1 MVRLLLVVTLL
12 ALGAAGWISFDKVQ
26 TRIVGLEDTLAS
38 TETERDDALTA
49 QANAE
54 KERDD
59 FKNEA
64 DAAKATASRL
74 SDQIGGLQIQLVNQ
88 TKRANEHE
96 ANLRQVTSELV
107 ESRQTSERWRQFEME
122 YGTRD
127 SIKNRLATLDSVTNE
142 RDNFISENSILLGRI
157 EKLSVELSRYTGTS
171 VKVALPPNLA
181 GKVTAVDSQYD
192 FVVLNVG
199 ESQGVREH
207 GEMLVGRGAGAEA
220 QLVGRLRILS
230 VEKDRSIAN
239 IMPDYKNGD
248 IQTGDSVFS
257 ERN

>member
-26 TRIVGLEDTLAS
+26 TRIFGLEDTLAS

-74 SDQIGGLQIQLVNQ
+74 SDQIGGLQFQLANQ

-171 VKVALPPNLA
+171 VKVPLPPNLA

-207 GEMLVGRGAGAEA
+207 GELLVGRGAGAKA

-239 IMPDYKNGD
+239 IMPDYKNAD
-248 IQTGDSVFS
+248 IQAGDYVFS